1 MFSCS
6 NKTVSNDAV
15 SAQVA
20 DGALVVSFFSADMPK
35 VWRIEMSRMAATALE
50 VKAQQDKFALN
61 MTSAAGTEELAV
73 FKDKLG
79 AVNALKSITTALL
92 ASEKAQKKCSS
103 GFGKWCKRI
112 VLTIVALLAVLF
124 LIQKIVN
131 PHPAAQRSSGIQ
143 QSTVKTGVPVPA
155 EQLFGN

>member
-6 NKTVSNDAV
+6 NKTNSNDAV

-50 VKAQQDKFALN
+50 VKAAQDKFVLN

-79 AVNALKSITTALL
+79 AINALKSITTALL
-92 ASEKAQKKCSS
+92 ASDKKQKKCSS

-124 LIQKIVN
+124 VLQLIVN
-131 PHPAAQRSSGIQ
+131 PRHTPRSSGTQ